1 LGGVFTDHLTW
12 RWCFFINLPLGAITS
27 AFIVFFFE
35 IADRSAR
42 TEDTWRQRLNKFD
55 IHGTSLFM
63 PAIICL
69 LLALQWGG
77 SKYMWDNTRII
88 GLFVAFAIMI
98 IGFVIVQWWKQEDA
112 MIPPRIV
119 LDRNVAGC
127 AWFGAML
134 GAAFFVL
141 VYYLRKSLYEPST
154 CRTQN

>member
-35 IADRSAR
+35 IPDRSAR
-42 TEDTWRQRLNKFD
+42 TDGTWRQRLNKFD

-77 SKYMWDNTRII
+77 SKYMWDNVRII
-88 GLFVAFAIMI
+88 GLFVAFAILI

-119 LDRNVAGC
+119 LNRNVAGC

-134 GAAFFVL
+134 GAAFFVS
-141 VYYLRKSLYEPST
+141 VYYLRKSLYDPST
-154 CRTQN
+154 CKT